1 MHNLHPPTYEDFLEL
16 AQAGTV
22 VPVVK
27 RVMADLLTPV
37 AAYLKI
43 ERLSPYSFLLES
55 VEGGEKVA
63 RHSFLGFDPHAV
75 VRSREGHVTIET
87 SSGKEETDEP
97 MLSVLRR
104 LSGRPIPV
112 RVPDLA
118 PFVCGAVGYIG
129 YDEVRWFEK
138 LPQKNIA
145 DVDLDDAVMM

>member
-1 MHNLHPPTYEDFLEL
+1 MNTMQTVNPSSYTEFLEL
-16 AQAGTV
+16 AQQGTV

-43 ERLSPYSFLLES
+43 ERLSPFSFLLES

-63 RHSFLGFDPHAV
+63 RHSFLGFDPHVV
-75 VRSREGHVTIET
+75 VRSRGGHVTIET
-87 SSGKEETDEP
+87 SGGKEETDEP

-112 RVPDLA
+112 RVP
-118 PFVCGAVGYIG
+118 
-129 YDEVRWFEK
+129 
-138 LPQKNIA
+138 
-145 DVDLDDAVMM
+145 

>member
-1 MHNLHPPTYEDFLEL
+1 MQNLTPQSYDEFLKL
-16 AQAGTV
+16 AAEGTV

-63 RHSFLGFDPHAV
+63 RYSFLGFNPQTV
-75 VRSREGHVTIET
+75 VTSRAGKIRIET
-87 SSGKEETDEP
+87 EKGSEETLQP

-104 LSGRPIPV
+104 LSGEHIPV
-112 RVPDLA
+112 RLPDLP
-118 PFVCGAVGYIG
+118 PF
-129 YDEVRWFEK
+129 
-138 LPQKNIA
+138 
-145 DVDLDDAVMM
+145 